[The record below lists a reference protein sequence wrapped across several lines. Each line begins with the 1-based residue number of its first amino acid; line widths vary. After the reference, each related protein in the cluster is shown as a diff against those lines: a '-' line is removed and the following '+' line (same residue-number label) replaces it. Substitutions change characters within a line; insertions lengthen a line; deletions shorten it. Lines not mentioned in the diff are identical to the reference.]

1 MLHQVG
7 SGIISIEDLQEK
19 IEKTRQ
25 CMYRLYSE
33 NPSNPRVIEVSQS
46 LDDLLNELDRKL
58 VTKDVIKQKAHK

>member
-1 MLHQVG
+1 
-7 SGIISIEDLQEK
+7 
-19 IEKTRQ
+19 
-25 CMYRLYSE
+25 MYRLYSE